1 MKFVLLFGPQAVGK
15 MTVGQE
21 LSKITQLKLFHNH
34 MTIDLL
40 VPLFGYSPE
49 MWRLCHLFRE
59 EILKTFAKS
68 DQYGIIFTTVWA
80 FNNAEDWKN
89 IKKICDIFH
98 SSEAEVYF
106 VELEASVKERLKRN
120 TTSNRLE
127 NKPTKRDIKSS
138 EQDLLHSMEK
148 YRLNSNEGEITEDN
162 YLRIDNTQLGA
173 KEVAQIIKEN
183 FHF

>member
-80 FNNAEDWKN
+80 FNNAEDWNN
-89 IKKICDIFH
+89 IEKICDFFH

-120 TTSNRLE
+120 TTSNRLK

-173 KEVAQIIKEN
+173 KEAAQIIKEN